1 MSDDDDQAHIWKFV
15 ATMARLNVRPQEIQL
30 RYFDRS
36 DLDLRLLES
45 GYSVLGWQ
53 VWNPMG
59 YDPAPQPSMG
69 TNIGLVVDRD
79 GQIYDLSARGGE
91 PAGEPE
97 PLALPYQP
105 AILDCESSLSKQLAA
120 AMKAVEKAAKEANA
134 AKEWAARRR
143 R

>member
-69 TNIGLVVDRD
+69 TNTGLVVGLD
-79 GQIYDLSARGGE
+79 GQIYDFSD

-105 AILDCESSLSKQLAA
+105 EIFGCESSLSKQLAA
-120 AMKAVEKAAKEANA
+120 AMKAVEKVAKEANA
-134 AKEWAARRR
+134 TKEWAARRR

>member
-36 DLDLRLLES
+36 DLDLRLVES

-59 YDPAPQPSMG
+59 RDLGPDENLDKG
-69 TNIGLVVDRD
+69 TNTGLVVGLD
-79 GQIYDLSARGGE
+79 GQIYDFSD

-105 AILDCESSLSKQLAA
+105 EIFGCESSLSKQLAA
-120 AMKAVEKAAKEANA
+120 AMKAVEKVAKEANA
-134 AKEWAARRR
+134 TKEWAARRR

>member
-53 VWNPMG
+53 VWNPIT
-59 YDPAPQPSMG
+59 SS
-69 TNIGLVVDRD
+69 T
-79 GQIYDLSARGGE
+79 RGG
-91 PAGEPE
+91 PE
-97 PLALPYQP
+97 NHPKKRDFFTTKRWCAT
-105 AILDCESSLSKQLAA
+105 
-120 AMKAVEKAAKEANA
+120 
-134 AKEWAARRR
+134 
-143 R
+143 